1 MMVFRAPSMTVIR
14 RACGPGR
21 VRTVLV
27 FGGVFLSCSSLIV
40 GVPGGPGRRKIE
52 VWTMFGLGPM
62 MVTSFWTMLW
72 LSWGRLFRGPK
83 KGPQIYKFWG
93 PKMDPNCAETNSKWV
108 SAKRPSIEPRK
119 TQKKSCDGACIQHSS
134 TFKKHEIPMAFL

>member
-1 MMVFRAPSMTVIR
+1 MWHPTAMRTAIVIVLVIR

-52 VWTMFGLGPM
+52 VRTMFGLGPM

-83 KGPQIYKFWG
+83 NGPQIYEFSG

-119 TQKKSCDGACIQHSS
+119 TQKKLRRGMHS
-134 TFKKHEIPMAFL
+134 AFVNLQKA

>member
-1 MMVFRAPSMTVIR
+1 MGYNIR

-52 VWTMFGLGPM
+52 VWAMLGRCSGDAWAGADDGHLVLDDVMAVLGP
-62 MVTSFWTMLW
+62 SFSGVQKWTPNLQI
-72 LSWGRLFRGPK
+72 LGSQNGPE
-83 KGPQIYKFWG
+83 W
-93 PKMDPNCAETNSKWV
+93 
-108 SAKRPSIEPRK
+108 R
-119 TQKKSCDGACIQHSS
+119 
-134 TFKKHEIPMAFL
+134 